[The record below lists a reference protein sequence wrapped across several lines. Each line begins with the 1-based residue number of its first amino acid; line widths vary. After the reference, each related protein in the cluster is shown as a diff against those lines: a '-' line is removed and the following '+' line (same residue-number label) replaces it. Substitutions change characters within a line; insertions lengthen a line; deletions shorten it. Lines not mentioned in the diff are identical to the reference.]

1 MELLAGIIAVVLSS
15 IFPSLSEEAHPRLLL
30 AKGEE
35 CRIVEAVG
43 SSDYLR
49 RVDSVVFSQAAEAV
63 RTTPTEYRMTG
74 RRLLDQSRRSLK
86 RLFSLSYAYRFSGG
100 REYLLAA
107 VSELESV
114 CSFPDWNPSHYL
126 DVAEMCL
133 GVSIAYDWLYDS
145 LSSDVRSLACEAIER
160 LALDTALDPAY
171 DRFYNGV
178 SNWLQVCNTG
188 LVFGALAI
196 ADKAPDKAGRII
208 RNYFDSIVRT
218 VDSYDPDGAY
228 PEGPMYWSYG
238 TEFNTLLNYQLEKA
252 GLKPYTGKGGFQ
264 RTGEYYLHS
273 MGPSGLFFNY
283 SDGGARCGASVA
295 EFYFAVVNDDPSL
308 LWNTLRQPV
317 PDSRLLP
324 AALIFASEIHS
335 PRACEPESLSWLGR
349 GSVPVYYAR
358 TSWEDPDA
366 SFFGVKGGRSNHSHS
381 HLDQGSFVF
390 DALGE
395 RWVVDLGNE
404 DYTQVEKAGIDLW
417 NMSQTSQRW
426 DLIAY
431 DNMHHSTMTFDG
443 RLQNVE
449 GKCEVVREI
458 KKRNRR
464 GVLLDLSGCYD
475 NVASACREICLR
487 KDGSLE
493 IRDAVGTADRPVRMD
508 WNLMTGEDT
517 DCVVMDSGEI
527 ALHRNGKTLVVSFH
541 GPKGLKIESRVE
553 KCVPKTSYERIRAKR
568 TGFTVWLPAGTDN
581 DFKIT
586 LKPIRK

>member
-238 TEFNTLLNYQLEKA
+238 TEFNTLLNYQLEI
-252 GLKPYTGKGGFQ
+252 G
-264 RTGEYYLHS
+264 
-273 MGPSGLFFNY
+273 
-283 SDGGARCGASVA
+283 
-295 EFYFAVVNDDPSL
+295 
-308 LWNTLRQPV
+308 
-317 PDSRLLP
+317 
-324 AALIFASEIHS
+324 
-335 PRACEPESLSWLGR
+335 RAH
-349 GSVPVYYAR
+349 V
-358 TSWEDPDA
+358 
-366 SFFGVKGGRSNHSHS
+366 
-381 HLDQGSFVF
+381 
-390 DALGE
+390 
-395 RWVVDLGNE
+395 
-404 DYTQVEKAGIDLW
+404 
-417 NMSQTSQRW
+417 
-426 DLIAY
+426 
-431 DNMHHSTMTFDG
+431 
-443 RLQNVE
+443 
-449 GKCEVVREI
+449 
-458 KKRNRR
+458 
-464 GVLLDLSGCYD
+464 
-475 NVASACREICLR
+475 
-487 KDGSLE
+487 
-493 IRDAVGTADRPVRMD
+493 
-508 WNLMTGEDT
+508 
-517 DCVVMDSGEI
+517 
-527 ALHRNGKTLVVSFH
+527 
-541 GPKGLKIESRVE
+541 
-553 KCVPKTSYERIRAKR
+553 
-568 TGFTVWLPAGTDN
+568 
-581 DFKIT
+581 
-586 LKPIRK
+586 